1 MFKDNLADNDD
12 SSSTTTET
20 SNPDVETNIKE
31 EPVKKKGRSV
41 IPTKEKDESSAFILK
56 PKPKKQVN
64 SKKENQPEKSSS
76 LELPYKIPQEKG
88 KNFQSKAL
96 HPLPNFTKSRP
107 LQKTRPDG
115 KSEEGRPS
123 LLVKMLSGSSVP
135 ELGHSS
141 SSEGEKEFASP
152 EWDIPENNI
161 PGSLQQISLQTI
173 NADPFLKRANCS
185 PPPTSPSLLSRGTYS
200 SVLNNDMS
208 QKKAPGC
215 KLPVAPP
222 LPGKNGNPTF
232 AAVAAGYDKS
242 PGGSG
247 PGKSLNPMTS
257 VESDSSDSSGLWSPI
272 DGVSPGIH
280 SNSFSAFGPNNNF
293 NLTGVFSGMNL
304 PKSSE
309 PQPQTWPDF
318 TPVSSSIWDVP
329 SSDPLHSWPSS
340 SGSPTAP
347 TASLLGSVRNPW
359 ISTTPTVYGS
369 SIWST
374 SADSALNPFPST
386 TGGSSSPL
394 TSDLV
399 PGPAPSSPSSP
410 TELSRTFNPWN
421 IWGPML
427 SRRSSEPWPTSPS
440 NANSAENNSGN
451 N

>member
-1 MFKDNLADNDD
+1 MPTLKTQGDELKDNLADNDD

-41 IPTKEKDESSAFILK
+41 TATKEKDESSNFILK
-56 PKPKKQVN
+56 PKPKKQGN

-76 LELPYKIPQEKG
+76 LELPYTTPLEKR

-96 HPLPNFTKSRP
+96 HPLPNLTKTRP
-107 LQKTRPDG
+107 LQKTRLDG

-123 LLVKMLSGSSVP
+123 LLAKMLP

-185 PPPTSPSLLSRGTYS
+185 PPPTSPSLLSRGTFV
-200 SVLNNDMS
+200 SVLNSDMS

-222 LPGKNGNPTF
+222 LPGKNGPTF

-247 PGKSLNPMTS
+247 PGKSLNHMTS

-272 DGVSPGIH
+272 DAVSPGIH

-304 PKSSE
+304 PKNSE
-309 PQPQTWPDF
+309 QQPQTWPDF

-340 SGSPTAP
+340 SSSPTAP
-347 TASLLGSVRNPW
+347 TASLLGSGRNLW
-359 ISTTPTVYGS
+359 SGTTSVFGS

-374 SADSALNPFPST
+374 SADSPLNPFPSAT
-386 TGGSSSPL
+386 PGGGSPL

-399 PGPAPSSPSSP
+399 PGPAPSSPASP
-410 TELSRTFNPWN
+410 NELSRTYNPWS
-421 IWGPML
+421 IWRPTL

-440 NANSAENNSGN
+440 NSTENNN
-451 N
+451 